1 MGNDQPNR
9 IRLAIHLRHRW
20 YCRCCSGC
28 MVIWKEQGGQQM
40 PKLRLMLSQLTRPL
54 SNHKPPVISKP
65 QSLRLPKMQTK
76 RISLFLITL
85 LVTACGNQSTTPTI
99 KYINVD
105 SACTALTNHHHGADP
120 DVMDARTVKA
130 INAHNDKWDSLCE
143 NEGEI

>member
-1 MGNDQPNR
+1 MTNLIASGWQY
-9 IRLAIHLRHRW
+9 ILGIVGIVVAVLAAWL
-20 YCRCCSGC
+20 SGRS
-28 MVIWKEQGGQQM
+28 KGQQM

-105 SACTALTNHHHGADP
+105 SACTAAPIITHGADP
-120 DVMDARTVKA
+120 DVMDAVTVKA